1 MRLSRRQRFS
11 SISTRLKWFFAA
23 HRGEPWLDV
32 RDPEGHQQF
41 LRLRRTLAKVDDTT
55 VRKARP
61 LHQSIL
67 RLLFRR
73 LEPGDNNGLLVLTV
87 FTLAHAAI
95 QRLGELVNGTAA
107 VESSESEQDQ
117 AGSFCHGLSSFWELA
132 RP

>member
-41 LRLRRTLAKVDDTT
+41 LR
-55 VRKARP
+55 
-61 LHQSIL
+61 QSIL

-117 AGSFCHGLSSFWELA
+117 AGSFCHGLSSFWKLA